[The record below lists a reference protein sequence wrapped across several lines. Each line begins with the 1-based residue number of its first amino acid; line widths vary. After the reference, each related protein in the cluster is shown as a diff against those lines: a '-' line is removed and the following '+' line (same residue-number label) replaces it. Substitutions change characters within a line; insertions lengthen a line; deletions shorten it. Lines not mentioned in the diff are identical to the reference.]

1 MSNET
6 FTQVSGLLERGW
18 HGAEVLS
25 FDQSL
30 ASDAS

>member
-6 FTQVSGLLERGW
+6 FMQVSGLLEKGW

-25 FDQSL
+25 FDQSMG
-30 ASDAS
+30 SDPS